1 MNIVLLRRKKGC
13 SDLVVLN
20 PQKLIVIALAFLFIL
35 PASLVYLGYQWG
47 TDNTIAHPDDLTL
60 AYQTELDAHRLK
72 IAEATR
78 NAQDNMDAL
87 ALRLG
92 KLQAHVIRLDAL
104 GERLTSMAK
113 LDRGEFDFSQPPA
126 QGGPVLPTLSLD
138 SKGNPMEVNDFM
150 ADLKGLAAQLEDR
163 DQQLSVLETMMMTRN
178 LQAEVVPAGRPVT
191 RGWLSSYFGM
201 RTDPFN
207 GRRVHHSGVDFAGKL
222 GSDVVS
228 VAAGVV
234 TYSGKRTGYGN
245 LVEIDHGK
253 GYSTRYGHNL
263 VNLVKVGEVV
273 KKGQVVTKMGTTGR
287 STGPHVH
294 FEVLYNDRA
303 VDPRRYILSAV
314 K

>member
-20 PQKLIVIALAFLFIL
+20 PQKLIVLAFALVLLL
-35 PASLVYLGYQWG
+35 PVGLVYVGYQWG
-47 TDNTIAHPDDLTL
+47 VGNTLSHPDDLTL
-60 AYQTELDAHRLK
+60 AYQTELDAHRIK
-72 IAEATR
+72 IAEASR
-78 NAQDNMDAL
+78 NAQENMDAL

-113 LDRGEFDFSQPPA
+113 LDRGEFDFTQPPA
-126 QGGPVLPTLSLD
+126 QGGPVTPTLALD
-138 SKGNPMEVNDFM
+138 SQGKPMAVNDFL
-150 ADLKGLAAQLEDR
+150 ADLKDLAVQLEDR
-163 DQQLSVLETMMMTRN
+163 DQQLSVLEPMMMTRN
-178 LQAEVVPAGRPVT
+178 LEAEVVPAGRPVT

-222 GSDVVS
+222 GSDVVT

-234 TYSGKRTGYGN
+234 TFSGKKTGYGN

-273 KKGQVVTKMGTTGR
+273 KKGAVVAKMGTTGR

-294 FEVLYNDRA
+294 FEVLYNNRA
-303 VDPRRYILSAV
+303 VNPRRYILSSV